1 MVEAATKQHPVVN
14 LDEFERR
21 LRSPAMTAR
30 DGDDPLA
37 ELARLVNGEGP
48 RPSHDPYKAMFAG
61 AAAVRAAQ
69 ASPPGAN
76 HQPGSGEVVRL
87 PVASWDRHEPVP
99 MPEVHHGHASAPGGA
114 DPQDAFD
121 PNDQQAIFEREM
133 RALQAEGHRLSLH
146 DEQLQDNVQQPAA
159 AAQHDHQ
166 AGADG
171 DHERHGLGQEA
182 GAQVQDDDFHRE
194 IAASAPVWQPKSTKP
209 ARPAQAS
216 SRRPTLI
223 MGAIACVGLVAIGG
237 TFAMR
242 ANGAAGTKP
251 IATIMAPDEP
261 VKIAPKIPGGT
272 VVANLD
278 AAILDKATGAKVS
291 ADVIT
296 PRKVASQ
303 DEQPID
309 LSQVPKPAK
318 AAVPAGQP
326 NTIAVAPPAPVVAAP
341 PPAAATVGAIFGE
354 PKRVKSVQVRPDGSL
369 VGGAATPVPPVNPG
383 LGIQASATTAS
394 ATPPVMI
401 LAAPPPPTPIIRPSV
416 TALPVTVPSAAPPT
430 PAPKVAAAPKATVR
444 AIAIGKPDSK
454 VGAAA
459 PVAAAPVADDPN
471 APMQLVPSKAK
482 APKIKVADASSTIA
496 AAPARDVTGSSGNF
510 SVQLAAP
517 TTDQEARDVSAR
529 FQKQYASALDG
540 HQPSIRTGDSNG
552 KQVHRVRIVNLTRDD
567 ANAICAKLKASGG
580 ACFVAGN

>member
-1 MVEAATKQHPVVN
+1 
-14 LDEFERR
+14 
-21 LRSPAMTAR
+21 
-30 DGDDPLA
+30 
-37 ELARLVNGEGP
+37 
-48 RPSHDPYKAMFAG
+48 MFAG
-61 AAAVRAAQ
+61 AAAVRSAQ
-69 ASPPGAN
+69 APPPGAN
-76 HQPGSGEVVRL
+76 HQPGSAEVVRL

-99 MPEVHHGHASAPGGA
+99 VPEVHHSHAAAPGGA

-146 DEQLQDNVQQPAA
+146 DEQLQDNIQQPSAI
-159 AAQHDHQ
+159 HHPDR
-166 AGADG
+166 ADG
-171 DHERHGLGQEA
+171 SHERHDLGQEV
-182 GAQVQDDDFHRE
+182 GAQVQDDDFHQE

-209 ARPAQAS
+209 ARPAQVS

-237 TFAMR
+237 TFAIR

-261 VKIAPKIPGGT
+261 VKIAPKVPGGT

-278 AAILDKATGAKVS
+278 AAILDKATGAKVA
-291 ADVIT
+291 ADVVT

-309 LSQVPKPAK
+309 LSQVPKPVRT
-318 AAVPAGQP
+318 AAPAGQP
-326 NTIAVAPPAPVVAAP
+326 TTIAVAPPAPVIAAP

-369 VGGAATPVPPVNPG
+369 VSGAATPVPPVNPG

-394 ATPPVMI
+394 APPPAMI
-401 LAAPPPPTPIIRPSV
+401 LAAPPPPTPVVRPSV

-430 PAPKVAAAPKATVR
+430 PAPKVAAVPKATVR
-444 AIAIGKPDSK
+444 AIAIGKPDIK
-454 VGAAA
+454 QD
-459 PVAAAPVADDPN
+459 AAAPVADDPN
-471 APMQLVPSKAK
+471 APMQLVPGKVK

-496 AAPARDVTGSSGNF
+496 AAPARDVTGTSGNF

-517 TTDQEARDVSAR
+517 TSEQEARDVSAR